1 MYLLKALS
9 FTTLAVLFSL
19 IFIGGYVS
27 ASGVGL
33 TCPDWPLCPQGLV
46 PHEDFIIEYIHRSV
60 AATTGMLVIATM
72 AFTLKSKDAPRGM
85 KIASI
90 IAAGTVI
97 GQITLGAI
105 VIVERLHAI
114 LVTAHLGLGLVL
126 FSMVLMTL
134 LYALKIDNQRIKT
147 TAMSSNLSASKET
160 NTNDNCRAMIYTDRC
175 RYYHTIRC
183 IDDSLLQCRSWYYCH
198 FSS

>member
-72 AFTLKSKDAPRGM
+72 AFTLKSKDASRGM

-147 TAMSSNLSASKET
+147 TAMSSNLSASK
-160 NTNDNCRAMIYTDRC
+160 DKY
-175 RYYHTIRC
+175 
-183 IDDSLLQCRSWYYCH
+183 
-198 FSS
+198 

>member
-9 FTTLAVLFSL
+9 FTTLCVLFAL

-33 TCPDWPLCPQGLV
+33 TCPDWPLCPQGLL
-46 PHEDFIIEYIHRSV
+46 PHQDFIIEYIHRSV

-72 AFTLKSKDAPRGM
+72 AFTLKSKSTPRGM

-90 IAAGTVI
+90 VATGAVI

-105 VIVERLHAI
+105 VIVERLHAV

-126 FSMVLMTL
+126 FSMVLMTV
-134 LYALKIDNQRIKT
+134 LYAFKIDNKRIKT
-147 TAMSSNLSASKET
+147 AAAVSSNLSPSK
-160 NTNDNCRAMIYTDRC
+160 D
-175 RYYHTIRC
+175 
-183 IDDSLLQCRSWYYCH
+183 
-198 FSS
+198 

>member
-33 TCPDWPLCPQGLV
+33 TCPDWPMCPQGLM

-72 AFTLKSKDAPRGM
+72 AFTLKSKYALRGM

-90 IAAGTVI
+90 IAAGAVI

-126 FSMVLMTL
+126 FSMVLMTM
-134 LYALKIDNQRIKT
+134 LYAFKIDKQRRIET
-147 TAMSSNLSASKET
+147 TAISSNLSSTKDH
-160 NTNDNCRAMIYTDRC
+160 DNYKK
-175 RYYHTIRC
+175 
-183 IDDSLLQCRSWYYCH
+183 
-198 FSS
+198 

>member
-1 MYLLKALS
+1 MFLLKALS
-9 FTTLAVLFSL
+9 FTTLAVLFAL

-33 TCPDWPLCPQGLV
+33 TCPDWPLCPQGLL
-46 PHEDFIIEYIHRSV
+46 PHEDFVIEYIHRSV

-72 AFTLKSKDAPRGM
+72 AFTLKSKNAPRGM

-90 IAAGTVI
+90 VAAGAVI

-105 VIVERLHAI
+105 VIVERLHAV

-126 FSMVLMTL
+126 FSMVLITVL
-134 LYALKIDNQRIKT
+134 SAFRIDDNKIIKT
-147 TAMSSNLSASKET
+147 PKASSNLSPRNNKTTT
-160 NTNDNCRAMIYTDRC
+160 NN
-175 RYYHTIRC
+175 
-183 IDDSLLQCRSWYYCH
+183 
-198 FSS
+198 

>member
-1 MYLLKALS
+1 MSLLKALS

-33 TCPDWPLCPQGLV
+33 SCPDWPLCPQGLV
-46 PHEDFIIEYIHRSV
+46 PREDFIIEYIHRSV

-72 AFTLKSKDAPRGM
+72 AFTLKSKNTPRSM

-90 IAAGTVI
+90 IASGAVI

-126 FSMVLMTL
+126 FSMVLMTV
-134 LYALKIDNQRIKT
+134 LYAFKIDKYRIER
-147 TAMSSNLSASKET
+147 TAISSNLFSTK
-160 NTNDNCRAMIYTDRC
+160 DNNNYK
-175 RYYHTIRC
+175 
-183 IDDSLLQCRSWYYCH
+183 
-198 FSS
+198 

>member
-33 TCPDWPLCPQGLV
+33 TCPDWPMCPQGLM

-97 GQITLGAI
+97 GQITLGAV

-126 FSMVLMTL
+126 FSMVLMTM
-134 LYALKIDNQRIKT
+134 LYAFKIDKQRIQT
-147 TAMSSNLSASKET
+147 TAISSNLSSTKE
-160 NTNDNCRAMIYTDRC
+160 NNNYK
-175 RYYHTIRC
+175 
-183 IDDSLLQCRSWYYCH
+183 
-198 FSS
+198 

>member
-147 TAMSSNLSASKET
+147 TAMSSNLSASK
-160 NTNDNCRAMIYTDRC
+160 DN
-175 RYYHTIRC
+175 
-183 IDDSLLQCRSWYYCH
+183 
-198 FSS
+198 

>member
-147 TAMSSNLSASKET
+147 TAMSSNLSASK
-160 NTNDNCRAMIYTDRC
+160 DNY
-175 RYYHTIRC
+175 
-183 IDDSLLQCRSWYYCH
+183 
-198 FSS
+198 

>member
-33 TCPDWPLCPQGLV
+33 TCPDWPQCPQGLV
-46 PHEDFIIEYIHRSV
+46 PDEDFIIEYIHRSV

-134 LYALKIDNQRIKT
+134 LYSLKIDNQRIKT
-147 TAMSSNLSASKET
+147 TTISSNLSASK
-160 NTNDNCRAMIYTDRC
+160 DN
-175 RYYHTIRC
+175 
-183 IDDSLLQCRSWYYCH
+183 
-198 FSS
+198 

>member
-1 MYLLKALS
+1 MQSLKALS

-33 TCPDWPLCPQGLV
+33 TCPDWPLCPQGLL

-72 AFTLKSKDAPRGM
+72 AFTLKSRAAPRGM

-90 IAAGTVI
+90 IAAGAVI

-105 VIVERLHAI
+105 VIVERLHAV
-114 LVTAHLGLGLVL
+114 LVTAHLALGLVL
-126 FSMVLMTL
+126 FSMVLITVL
-134 LYALKIDNQRIKT
+134 FSFKLDSNNKNKRISTSAISSSDSSFHEDN
-147 TAMSSNLSASKET
+147 
-160 NTNDNCRAMIYTDRC
+160 
-175 RYYHTIRC
+175 
-183 IDDSLLQCRSWYYCH
+183 
-198 FSS
+198 